1 MSGDFQIKN
10 QLECV
15 YHNCE
20 AAMKRQLIA
29 GASRSARTSYE
40 GMIVG
45 RLSQGLNEIRQA
57 GHDLVNFIR

>member
-1 MSGDFQIKN
+1 
-10 QLECV
+10 
-15 YHNCE
+15 
-20 AAMKRQLIA
+20 MKRQLIA